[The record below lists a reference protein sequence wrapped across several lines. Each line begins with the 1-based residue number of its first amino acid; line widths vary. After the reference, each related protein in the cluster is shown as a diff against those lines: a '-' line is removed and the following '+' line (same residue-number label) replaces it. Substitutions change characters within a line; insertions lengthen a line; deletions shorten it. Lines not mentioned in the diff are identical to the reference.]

1 MPVPP
6 LRKVT
11 EFPAA
16 AAVEATDLVPIVRNP
31 AGAAATERATWQ
43 QIAESTAFA
52 GFTTLTVSATSPVS
66 PDEEDLWI
74 DSSDYTLYVRQGSA
88 WVEVTQVGPQGLS
101 AYQVAVENGFVGTES
116 AWLASL
122 EGTNVTITVAADQA
136 AFDAATPTATELVVL
151 YAEA

>member
-1 MPVPP
+1 MSDPIE
-6 LRKVT
+6 LT
-11 EFPAA
+11 NLDDALTAA
-16 AAVEATDLVPIVRNP
+16 AGPPATTDTVLGWA
-31 AGAAATERATWQ
+31 AGAVRLFTGAQLAALGDA
-43 QIAESTAFA
+43 S
-52 GFTTLTVSATSPVS
+52 LTVSATAPAS
-66 PDEEDLWI
+66 PDEDDLWI

-122 EGTNVTITVAADQA
+122 EGTNVTITVAADQE